1 MMLIMLVDDDSNDD
15 NDDDSNDEVCDTYNA
30 VGKLQQIIIGHSAL

>member
-1 MMLIMLVDDDSNDD
+1 MKDADDDDATNDEEIGD
-15 NDDDSNDEVCDTYNA
+15 DFDDDVDTYNA